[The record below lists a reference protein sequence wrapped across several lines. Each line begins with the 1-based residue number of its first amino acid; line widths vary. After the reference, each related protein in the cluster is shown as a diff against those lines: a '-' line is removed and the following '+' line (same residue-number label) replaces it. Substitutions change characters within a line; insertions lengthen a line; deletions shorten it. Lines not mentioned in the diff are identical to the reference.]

1 MVLPLVAFA
10 LSRIEGLQLVV
21 LQEHSSRRPQRQ
33 QVTGILEGSYL
44 QAPLDGNQGCRILS
58 KAGAQLLGGG
68 ISFCTPW
75 NSIIRLV
82 EGRTKSRGRNVVA
95 AAATTGDEDGSSAA
109 SSRSTGYGIGSGSR
123 MWTNI
128 ILGVNIL

>member
-1 MVLPLVAFA
+1 VVLPLVAFA

-44 QAPLDGNQGCRILS
+44 QAPLDGNQGCQILS
-58 KAGAQLLGGG
+58 KAGAQLLGAG

-82 EGRTKSRGRNVVA
+82 EEGQRAEAGMLWLQLQQRGMKTGHLLLVVGLPATGLAPEAACGRTSFSV
-95 AAATTGDEDGSSAA
+95 
-109 SSRSTGYGIGSGSR
+109 
-123 MWTNI
+123 
-128 ILGVNIL
+128 